1 VTLKNFSFKTQR
13 DLSKPTDPTLKFT
26 LAKKEQKAGDLLM
39 NLNFISDD
47 LPHGKSLESRI

>member
-1 VTLKNFSFKTQR
+1 VTLKNFSFKTQK